1 MLTKELV
8 YSLADEN
15 ITVKKQIEILSLIN
29 KKVDEIW
36 KFILSSTERSLR
48 WYSYSTDEHAYWN
61 DGNGSDGGFFCLQ
74 YYSKNV
80 ELIGE
85 FSTLANNFYDYNNG
99 FPTEYLWIEDWKEKV
114 LAHNKES
121 ELKQNEEDLKSN
133 KKLIKKSLSKSKIIS
148 SIKSKLTE
156 KEFLFIKNNAHL
168 F

>member
-8 YSLADEN
+8 YSLVDEN
-15 ITVKKQIEILSLIN
+15 ITVKKQIEILSLID

-36 KFILSSTERSLR
+36 RFILSSTERGLR
-48 WYSYSTDEHAYWN
+48 WYSYSTDEHAYSN

-74 YYSKNV
+74 DYSKNI

-85 FSTLANNFYDYNNG
+85 FSTLSNHFYDYNYG
-99 FPTEYLWIEDWKEKV
+99 FPTEYLWTEDWKEKV

-156 KEFLFIKNNAHL
+156 KEFSFIKDNVHL